1 MQEWMYLKGFVDS
14 DDPKVTRGAK
24 ERFQDLMAQWEVNEN
39 ELNAIIEVDFK
50 AFETL
55 YQTMEIPC
63 FTYSRN
69 RIRRVYRPIR
79 ILEFKKNCV

>member
-1 MQEWMYLKGFVDS
+1 MYLKGFVDS

-55 YQTMEIPC
+55 YQTMEIPALLIPE
-63 FTYSRN
+63 T
-69 RIRRVYRPIR
+69 
-79 ILEFKKNCV
+79 E